1 LNTSMLQLLLIIISS
16 VIYNIFIDEFKKID
30 IRRVIYIYIRDIRLV
45 IYIYIDIRFLINW
58 KLTFEDYAIY
68 AYDS

>member
-45 IYIYIDIRFLINW
+45 IYIYIDIRFLIN
-58 KLTFEDYAIY
+58 
-68 AYDS
+68 